1 MKFEILSI
9 GGNTVMCN
17 TGSGCVTYLHVPKQV
32 LHHHGTRLHI
42 LLHLFPCFLT
52 PLSNHVQV
60 KNNPVHTL
68 FSEGMFGLNYFR
80 WRLVT
85 VYITLESLPDRPQ
98 TVPVGFVC
106 KHGRLVHGQ
115 LGNAYHGCYLGTK
128 RFFRK
133 TEELPLAFVRP

>member
-85 VYITLESLPDRPQ
+85 VYITLESLPDHPQ
-98 TVPVGFVC
+98 TYQSDLCANTGVWCMVSWVTHTTAATWGPKDFS
-106 KHGRLVHGQ
+106 GRLKS
-115 LGNAYHGCYLGTK
+115 CPW
-128 RFFRK
+128 
-133 TEELPLAFVRP
+133 PL